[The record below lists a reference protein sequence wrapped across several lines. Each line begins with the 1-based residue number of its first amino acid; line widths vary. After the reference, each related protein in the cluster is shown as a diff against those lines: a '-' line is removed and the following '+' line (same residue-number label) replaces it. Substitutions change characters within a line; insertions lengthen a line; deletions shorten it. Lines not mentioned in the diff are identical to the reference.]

1 MPSFLLCPE
10 VSRLR
15 MQTREIEEGEAM
27 RGRSTNRHFA
37 KNDPGRRKS
46 PKKPEKPA
54 ETEKKPLDKGNDLC
68 YSY

>member
-15 MQTREIEEGEAM
+15 MQTREIEEGDAM
-27 RGRSTNRHFA
+27 RGRSANRHFA

-46 PKKPEKPA
+46 PKKPEKTRRNRK
-54 ETEKKPLDKGNDLC
+54 ETA
-68 YSY
+68 